1 MQRRAFAATTPP
13 DLDAELADL
22 RLAIARLRLQE
33 QSLLARIEADPEAV
47 LSGART
53 LPPRP
58 GWPIQRCGQSG
69 AAQDL
74 YQ

>member
-1 MQRRAFAATTPP
+1 MQRRAFAASTPP

-33 QSLLARIEADPEAV
+33 QSLLARIEADPDAV
-47 LSGART
+47 QSGART
-53 LPPRP
+53 LAPRP

-69 AAQDL
+69 ATQDL